1 MSITDKYL
9 QSYISAHLENS
20 YEINYTEIPESLGL
34 ETYFYDE
41 LPNTEVRGYPL
52 ASDFAAPDGSV
63 YSMTEYEKLSA
74 AKKKECRL
82 RYHFLPIEHEIYLG
96 TTGSGKTTGC
106 IEPQLRAI
114 SSQKNKPNIFVTD
127 PKGELFNHNAEHMK
141 KMGYRTFVLNFKN
154 TTRSNKW
161 NPLSDLLEVVRQI
174 KGVRASSP
182 EHCTG
187 RIPDGVPKNAPSS
200 AFVSG
205 RYYMF
210 DGKAFPTLAMA
221 KQMKKVKENDLNVEL
236 SSLINSLGNTFIKVE
251 STKDPTWEKA
261 AQDQVKGFLQAM
273 CDYLLD
279 PFSGF
284 TEDMFTIYT
293 MTQLFNVLRRG
304 MMRRSD
310 SRSRPDV
317 FTHPLI
323 KNLPRQTQ
331 NMFASVFASSP
342 ITMLS
347 HLSVLGNSLGPWC
360 KPHIYALTTGNDIE
374 LFDEKD
380 DSPFAIFVITRD
392 YEASDYD
399 IAALFVD
406 WVYRNMVEYAE
417 ACAEQNKPWRD
428 THFLLDEFGNIPSIN
443 SFENKIATSR
453 SRKIYFHL
461 VLQSY
466 AQLQNVYSS
475 DANNHSVA
483 NIIKDN
489 CNSINFLGSQ
499 NVDTKKSFSDDC
511 GSKTVLSPFV
521 KLSDGG
527 ALPLSTVP
535 LMPLSKLDLLT
546 PGDIY
551 SKRLFFPLIK
561 ARYVRSYV
569 AAAHGDYPGFLNA
582 RGLTEFTPVTLEPY
596 ISEKFHF
603 PLLSAESVDKWE
615 NSFF

>member
-20 YEINYTEIPESLGL
+20 YEINYTEIPKSLGL

>member
-41 LPNTEVRGYPL
+41 LPNTEVKGYPL

-417 ACAEQNKPWRD
+417 ECAEQNKPWRD

>member
-20 YEINYTEIPESLGL
+20 YEINYTEIPEGLGL

-41 LPNTEVRGYPL
+41 LPNTEVKGYPL

>member
-174 KGVRASSP
+174 KGVRASAP

-417 ACAEQNKPWRD
+417 ECAEQNKPWRD

-521 KLSDGG
+521 KLTDGG
-527 ALPLSTVP
+527 TLPLSTVP

>member
-41 LPNTEVRGYPL
+41 LPNTEVKGYPL

-74 AKKKECRL
+74 VKKKECRL

-221 KQMKKVKENDLNVEL
+221 KQMKKMKENDLNVEL

-406 WVYRNMVEYAE
+406 WVYRNMVEHAEECEVKNKPYRVAGESFLNPFDLEALRDFNLFALVVVLLNQVLNHGEHNKGQLQQHKLFGFAERRYQKVLLRRLRLQDRAFSLCQTERRGRPAAVHGAAYA
-417 ACAEQNKPWRD
+417 AEQAGFAHPGR
-428 THFLLDEFGNIPSIN
+428 
-443 SFENKIATSR
+443 
-453 SRKIYFHL
+453 HL
-461 VLQSY
+461 QQAPVLPADKSALR
-466 AQLQNVYSS
+466 AQL
-475 DANNHSVA
+475 
-483 NIIKDN
+483 
-489 CNSINFLGSQ
+489 
-499 NVDTKKSFSDDC
+499 C
-511 GSKTVLSPFV
+511 G
-521 KLSDGG
+521 GG
-527 ALPLSTVP
+527 
-535 LMPLSKLDLLT
+535 
-546 PGDIY
+546 
-551 SKRLFFPLIK
+551 
-561 ARYVRSYV
+561 
-569 AAAHGDYPGFLNA
+569 A
-582 RGLTEFTPVTLEPY
+582 RGLSR
-596 ISEKFHF
+596 ISQRARLDGIH
-603 PLLSAESVDKWE
+603 ARHA
-615 NSFF
+615 

>member
-41 LPNTEVRGYPL
+41 LPNTEVKGYPL

-417 ACAEQNKPWRD
+417 ECAEQNKPWRD

-521 KLSDGG
+521 KLTDGG
-527 ALPLSTVP
+527 TLPLSTVP

-569 AAAHGDYPGFLNA
+569 AAAHGDYPGFINA

>member
-41 LPNTEVRGYPL
+41 LPNTEVKGYPL

-466 AQLQNVYSS
+466 AQL
-475 DANNHSVA
+475 
-483 NIIKDN
+483 
-489 CNSINFLGSQ
+489 
-499 NVDTKKSFSDDC
+499 
-511 GSKTVLSPFV
+511 
-521 KLSDGG
+521 
-527 ALPLSTVP
+527 
-535 LMPLSKLDLLT
+535 
-546 PGDIY
+546 
-551 SKRLFFPLIK
+551 
-561 ARYVRSYV
+561 
-569 AAAHGDYPGFLNA
+569 
-582 RGLTEFTPVTLEPY
+582 
-596 ISEKFHF
+596 
-603 PLLSAESVDKWE
+603 
-615 NSFF
+615 

>member
-74 AKKKECRL
+74 TKKKECRL